1 MRRLE
6 FTCELGPT
14 PTGRIQSNIDTKVG
28 ARSTPS
34 GRASAGREERG
45 ERKGLRVVMMR
56 ALVEEFDGARDAE
69 VC

>member
-1 MRRLE
+1 MREHQNLRRPLKILE
-6 FTCELGPT
+6 LQRPLRVEEVDDGGNAPYVTL
-14 PTGRIQSNIDTKVG
+14 
-28 ARSTPS
+28 
-34 GRASAGREERG
+34 GREERG